1 MNTLSSP
8 ENTVAAESPRDHHV
22 CPWWVGYLITNPI
35 RKLGENPETI
45 LAQYARPGM
54 AAVDIGCGMGFFA
67 LPLARLIGDGGRVV
81 CVDIQEKMLSSLRR
95 RARRK
100 GVDHIVETRLATQ
113 ENLALDD
120 LTGEVDLAIAAHV
133 LHETRYPRRFLGQCY
148 QILRPGGHLLVIEP
162 NGHVTHEDF
171 EASRRLALDIGFSDV
186 RKESLKRS
194 RGLALAKP
202 TGSI

>member
-8 ENTVAAESPRDHHV
+8 ESTVAAESPRDHHV

-133 LHETRYPRRFLGQCY
+133 LHETRYPRRVLGQCY